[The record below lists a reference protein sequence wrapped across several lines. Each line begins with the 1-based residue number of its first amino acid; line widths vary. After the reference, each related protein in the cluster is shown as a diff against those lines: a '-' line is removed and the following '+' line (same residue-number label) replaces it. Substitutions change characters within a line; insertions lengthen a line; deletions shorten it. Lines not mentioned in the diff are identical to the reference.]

1 MKLEE
6 AIHQKEFQSEAH
18 KAMINLLFT
27 AGYLSGILSNIISRH
42 GITRQQY
49 NMLRILRGQHPGGTS
64 INLIRDRMV
73 ERMPDCSRMVD
84 RLLAKGLI
92 TKCSSQHDRRAAN
105 ISITEEGLNLLAAI
119 DPAVQ
124 ATENMFES
132 FAPGEIKQL
141 NDLLDKMRS

>member
-18 KAMINLLFT
+18 KAMVNLLFT
-27 AGYLSGILSNIISRH
+27 AGYLYNILNAIVSGH

-49 NMLRILRGQHPGGTS
+49 NVLRILRGQHPKSAS
-64 INLIRDRMV
+64 INLIKDRMV

-92 TKCSSQHDRRAAN
+92 TKCSSAQDRRSVN
-105 ISITEEGLNLLAAI
+105 ISITEKGLDLLTAI
-119 DPAVQ
+119 EPAVQ
-124 ATENMFES
+124 ETENMFAA
-132 FAPGEIKQL
+132 FGPGEIQTL